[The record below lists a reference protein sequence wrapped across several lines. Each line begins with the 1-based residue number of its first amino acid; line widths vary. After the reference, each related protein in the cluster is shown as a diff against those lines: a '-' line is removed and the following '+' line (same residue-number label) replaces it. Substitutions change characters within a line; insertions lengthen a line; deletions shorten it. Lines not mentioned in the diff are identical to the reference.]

1 MRDGREKWGFHDS
14 GEVMDLLAAST
25 DRGPAFRREA
35 AFTGFNKS
43 FQSFAAKTAEA
54 AYPHALNV
62 PLGNPFIERAK
73 GDGEK
78 RGGLRAVE

>member
-1 MRDGREKWGFHDS
+1 MG
-14 GEVMDLLAAST
+14 LLAGSP
-25 DRGPAFRREA
+25 DRGPAFWRET
-35 AFTGFNKS
+35 AFAGSDKS